1 MQNGYAQ
8 QPAQPMTNKIYVAS
22 LDDAMIRYASPNST
36 MVYILQ
42 DESTLF
48 EIYTDPMGKKSARAR
63 KLVEFSAE
71 SAPSASGGEFVTRKE
86 FDELAKKFE
95 ALTARKET
103 DDNV

>member
-22 LDDAMIRYASPNST
+22 LDDAMIRYAGPNST